1 MASTAPTGFAAED
14 SRRIL
19 HAVFRVGN
27 LDKTVQLYKDAFG
40 MQLLRERDVPE
51 VRAAWWLHGRR
62 RGGGAETPPLHLQES
77 VCSDRL

>member
-1 MASTAPTGFAAED
+1 MSSTAPSGFAAED

-40 MQLLRERDVPE
+40 MQIMRERDVPE
-51 VRAAWWLHGRR
+51 VRAACWLRWRR
-62 RGGGAETPPLHLQES
+62 RGGGALALSLQHKKS
-77 VCSDRL
+77 ACSDRP